1 MPVPGVPVSPGD
13 KVTQD
18 ANDKM
23 ASALDDLFDTLD
35 KATQCSFG
43 RACSTDDT
51 EQSGGPN
58 VSANL
63 IDAEKAE
70 LGGAGSGTPGGW
82 EPQDEDNAR
91 NSEQKTTV
99 DDLMSSSSK
108 SRETTGRSKFFER
121 SGGSE
126 AANKEFDLL
135 KPTEIKDIPGGRVG
149 KLPDGRTIVVRE
161 RSTDGRPT

>member
-1 MPVPGVPVSPGD
+1 
-13 KVTQD
+13 
-18 ANDKM
+18 M
-23 ASALDDLFDTLD
+23 ASALDDLFDAVD

-51 EQSGGPN
+51 EQPTGPN
-58 VSANL
+58 AGANMS
-63 IDAEKAE
+63 DAEKAE
-70 LGGAGSGTPGGW
+70 YGGAGSGTPGGW
-82 EPQDEDNAR
+82 EPQDEENAR

-99 DDLMSSSSK
+99 EDLMSSSSK
-108 SRETTGRSKFFER
+108 GQETTGRSKLFER

-149 KLPDGRTIVVRE
+149 NLPDGRTVVVRE
-161 RSTDGRPT
+161 RSTDGRPTLEIQSGKNRIKFRYDE